1 MYRRSLSPVCQLS
14 VTQYFIEF
22 AQSFVVLQDPLEV
35 YDDSGTETP
44 VH

>member
-1 MYRRSLSPVCQLS
+1 LS

-22 AQSFVVLQDPLEV
+22 AQSFVVLQDPHEV
-35 YDDSGTETP
+35 YDPGTETP